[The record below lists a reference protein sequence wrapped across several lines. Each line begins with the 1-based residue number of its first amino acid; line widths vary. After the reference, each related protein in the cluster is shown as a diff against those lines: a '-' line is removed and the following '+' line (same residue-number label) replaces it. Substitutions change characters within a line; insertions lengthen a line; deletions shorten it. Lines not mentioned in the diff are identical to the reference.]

1 MCLRGGGTEF
11 GVTGT
16 AAIGTAAVGTAAV
29 LALVYLVTQ
38 AGRAGNRPL
47 WAAWVKAAS
56 VAALAL
62 AGIAGGAPGPVVAG
76 LVLGALGDFALARPG
91 ERAFLAG
98 MAAFAAGHLA
108 YAGAFAGA
116 AGMPSLPVLA
126 AGVVL
131 AAGAAALLG
140 PRAGPLVWPV
150 RGYGAVIGA
159 MAACALALPD
169 PAARAGAA
177 LFVASDALLAV
188 ALFRAPGQGAL
199 RPLGLAVWSCYWLG
213 QALILLGM
221 QP

>member
-1 MCLRGGGTEF
+1 
-11 GVTGT
+11 
-16 AAIGTAAVGTAAV
+16 
-29 LALVYLVTQ
+29 
-38 AGRAGNRPL
+38 
-47 WAAWVKAAS
+47 
-56 VAALAL
+56 
-62 AGIAGGAPGPVVAG
+62 
-76 LVLGALGDFALARPG
+76 VLGALGDFALARPG